1 MHQLYSLRGRMKGSE
16 VSVMKSAMDMID
28 GLRLRAGV
36 RPPHVKAFPADV
48 ANLKKLVRLHGLRAG
63 FGVLY

>member
-1 MHQLYSLRGRMKGSE
+1 
-16 VSVMKSAMDMID
+16 MKSAMDMID

-48 ANLKKLVRLHGLRAG
+48 ANLKKLVRLHGLRSG